1 MGLIFSGTTPVISIF
16 MTLFFSI
23 RYYIEKYN
31 LTFAY
36 NREFEGGGVIK
47 K

>member
-1 MGLIFSGTTPVISIF
+1 MGIIFSATIPMISLF
-16 MTLFFSI
+16 AFLFFAFK
-23 RYYIEKYN
+23 YYIEKYN

-36 NREFEGGGVIK
+36 NREFEGGGAIK